1 MTDFSATRRHQR
13 IALRIPVDVSTI
25 DPETDPR
32 TGRPYFRDCR
42 ELCGNL
48 STGGMFIATPEP
60 PSPGR
65 RLLLRIHAPGGGR
78 IETLARVAWRTPGL
92 ETAETGAPAE
102 GGVGIEFLAAS
113 AETRA
118 ALERIVNASPGTS
131 REGRGG

>member
-1 MTDFSATRRHQR
+1 MTDFSSTRRHQR

-32 TGRPYFRDCR
+32 TGRPYFRDCQ

-92 ETAETGAPAE
+92 EAGAPE
-102 GGVGIEFLAAS
+102 VGVGIEFLAAS

-118 ALERIVNASPGTS
+118 ALERIVNASPATS
-131 REGRGG
+131 RESSGG